1 MPTARIL
8 KHASGVFFSCLH
20 SGKKIYITMNAQ
32 VYVNARQ
39 PPQNHIAESTA

>member
-8 KHASGVFFSCLH
+8 KHASGVFFLACIPA
-20 SGKKIYITMNAQ
+20 KKIYITMNAQ